1 MLLVL
6 SGINVLDSGMLAS
19 EEGSWKGQSS
29 SGGNETMAEKAG
41 RSQSWAR
48 CKRTGAESS
57 RREGSTRLIAL
68 RILF

>member
-19 EEGSWKGQSS
+19 GEGSWKEQSS
-29 SGGNETMAEKAG
+29 SGGDGAMAEKAR

-57 RREGSTRLIAL
+57 RREGSTRLTAL
-68 RILF
+68 GILF